1 MVKKIKWLKNWY
13 QDRLADPSNGE
24 TVFLVG
30 YAMYLATA
38 VWATTMFPM
47 SKMVQ
52 ALCMLISLL
61 CIAVKILLY
70 GEYSMNSLLLLV
82 GAGVMSAIGLYKNHY
97 VYPLIWLVLIAG
109 SYRVPLE
116 KILKIY
122 LLVVGSIVFLAF
134 FASMWGVIE
143 NLQYKAGDRGIRNSF
158 GIIYPT
164 DCGAHVFFWLLTFFY
179 LKGKDLKKIHYLIGI
194 LAAWLVYDYCN
205 ARIDA
210 GSILATTLL
219 FGVGN
224 FISGHSACS
233 RRIKRAWERSWER
246 LGCMVMPIL
255 AVISIACTY
264 FYNTGSSFWA
274 KADGTLIARLK
285 LGKKAFED
293 YGLKLFGQRIEMN
306 GGGGTLNLKEE
317 YFFLDCS
324 YVNLLLTWGLVLFLT
339 VMALFFY
346 SCRKNNKN
354 LYFQYAVA
362 LIAVNC
368 VIAHHL
374 MDVAYDPFVLAVA
387 AGGIKKG
394 YQFWGNHKV

>member
-122 LLVVGSIVFLAF
+122 LLVV
-134 FASMWGVIE
+134 
-143 NLQYKAGDRGIRNSF
+143 
-158 GIIYPT
+158 
-164 DCGAHVFFWLLTFFY
+164 
-179 LKGKDLKKIHYLIGI
+179 
-194 LAAWLVYDYCN
+194 
-205 ARIDA
+205 
-210 GSILATTLL
+210 
-219 FGVGN
+219 
-224 FISGHSACS
+224 
-233 RRIKRAWERSWER
+233 
-246 LGCMVMPIL
+246 
-255 AVISIACTY
+255 
-264 FYNTGSSFWA
+264 
-274 KADGTLIARLK
+274 
-285 LGKKAFED
+285 
-293 YGLKLFGQRIEMN
+293 
-306 GGGGTLNLKEE
+306 
-317 YFFLDCS
+317 
-324 YVNLLLTWGLVLFLT
+324 
-339 VMALFFY
+339 
-346 SCRKNNKN
+346 
-354 LYFQYAVA
+354 
-362 LIAVNC
+362 
-368 VIAHHL
+368 
-374 MDVAYDPFVLAVA
+374 
-387 AGGIKKG
+387 
-394 YQFWGNHKV
+394 